1 MTILELAVVLVII
14 AILASMLLPFYGAM
28 TARAEE
34 GKCLANIRGLHVA
47 ASSYLNSNGS
57 WPQIPVKL
65 SEDNP
70 HAFARNWVEALAPFG
85 APHVSWICPSLQRR
99 LGIPFSAIDEKDHY
113 RIDFLPSS
121 FDSDPAT
128 PRRAGGYPWFME
140 RIASH
145 PRGQLIILAD
155 GTATALLDIVNK

>member
-1 MTILELAVVLVII
+1 MTILELAVVIVII

-28 TARAEE
+28 TARADE

-57 WPQIPVKL
+57 WPQIPIQMSV
-65 SEDNP
+65 DNP
-70 HAFARNWVEALAPFG
+70 RAYARQWVEALTPFG
-85 APHVSWICPSLQRR
+85 APHPSWICPTLQRN
-99 LGIPFSAIDEKDHY
+99 LGIPFSAIEEEEHY

-140 RIASH
+140 KTAEH

-155 GTATALLDIVNK
+155 GTTTALLDIVPQ